1 MTVNNPT
8 KKAAI
13 AIVTYNSA
21 GKLPDLL
28 ASLSAQDYPRE
39 LVDFIAVDNNS
50 ADDSVKILEN
60 SAISFRIIQTGENTG
75 FCGGNN
81 RAYELAKEL
90 QDDYLVLLNDDT
102 IVEPDWLTKLIATA
116 ESDESVAA
124 VQAKLMLYPEKELI
138 NSYGNAL
145 TFLSFAYCNGYR
157 QPDKP
162 TTPPFEVA
170 YPSGAAVAI
179 KMSALGQTGL
189 FDEKFFMYHDDVDL
203 GWRLCL
209 AGFKILLEPAAVV
222 YHKYSFSQADYKYEH
237 MEQNRLFVYFKNF
250 RLATLLIFAPAFV
263 VMETGICLFAIKN
276 SWFKF
281 KLKGYGWLISNF
293 SYLLDERKKIK
304 QLRKVSDKE
313 ILKLVVASIKFQ
325 DVDNFL
331 LTKIV
336 NPVMEVYFWLAK
348 LVIFW

>member
-1 MTVNNPT
+1 MNANSPT

-13 AIVTYNSA
+13 AIVTYNSS

-28 ASLSAQDYPRE
+28 ASLNGQDYPRE

-50 ADDSVKILEN
+50 ADNSVKILED
-60 SAISFRIIQTGENTG
+60 SGLSFRIIQTGKNTG

-90 QDDYLVLLNDDT
+90 KDDYLVLLNDDT
-102 IVEPDWLTKLIATA
+102 IVEPDWLSRLIETA

-124 VQAKLMLYPEKELI
+124 VQAKLMLYPERELI

-145 TFLSFAYCNGYR
+145 TFLSFAYCNEYR

-162 TTPPFEVA
+162 VAPPFAVP

-179 KMSALGQTGL
+179 KMSALELTEL
-189 FDEKFFMYHDDVDL
+189 FDENFFMYHDDVDL
-203 GWRLCL
+203 GWRLRL
-209 AGFKILLEPAAVV
+209 AGFKILLDPRAVV
-222 YHKYSFSQADYKYEH
+222 YHKYSFAQADYKYEH

-250 RLATLLIFAPAFV
+250 RLATLLVFAPAFV
-263 VMETGICLFAIKN
+263 VMEVGICLFAIKN
-276 SWFKF
+276 GWFKF
-281 KLKGYGWLISNF
+281 KLKGYGWLINNF

-313 ILKLVVASIKFQ
+313 IFKLMIAEIKFQ
-325 DVDNFL
+325 EVDNFL
-331 LTKIV
+331 LSKIV
-336 NPVMEVYFWLAK
+336 NPVMAVYFWLAK
-348 LVIFW
+348 LIIFW